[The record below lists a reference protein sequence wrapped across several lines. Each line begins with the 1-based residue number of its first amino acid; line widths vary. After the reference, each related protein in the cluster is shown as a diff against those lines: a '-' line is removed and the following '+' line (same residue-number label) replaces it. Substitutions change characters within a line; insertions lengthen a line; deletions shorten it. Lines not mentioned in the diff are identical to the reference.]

1 MRFSVDAHAIGQHL
15 TGNET
20 YIRNLLNCFEVLDR
34 EADFVTYI
42 SRQEAVADVPERF
55 QKRRVSVNPF
65 VRLGYDLPR
74 RVAQDRPNLLHVQY
88 TAPLTCSA
96 PIVVSVHDVS
106 FLENPEYFTFFRA
119 LQLRLTVRR
128 TVRNASC
135 VLTPS
140 QFSKRSILDAYK
152 LADDKVVVVPIG
164 VSSVFHPVA
173 REAAQRSLRT
183 SSLVSA
189 LPPAPFILTVGD
201 LQPRKNH
208 LGLIHAFEELL
219 RAHPQLP
226 HHLLIV
232 GKETWYAPTVR
243 AAAKKSQVADRI
255 HFPGFVDDE
264 ELRRLYGACDLF
276 VYPSFY
282 EGFGLP
288 ILEAM
293 ACGRAVACS
302 NTSAMP
308 EVADSAAL
316 LFDPRSQRDLVFAMR
331 DLLLNPELLQRMER
345 LGVQRAAMFS
355 WTHCAAK
362 TLDVYY
368 AVAREATKAGE
379 VTRDGHA
386 SKSPAAVRKSRSVVR
401 R

>member
-20 YIRNLLNCFEVLDR
+20 YIRNLLNCFEGLDR
-34 EADFVTYI
+34 EAEFVAYI
-42 SRQEAVADVPERF
+42 SRDEAFSEVPERF
-55 QKRRVSVNPF
+55 QKKRVAANPF
-65 VRLGYDLPR
+65 LRLGYDLPR
-74 RVAQDRPNLLHVQY
+74 RVAEDRPNLLHVQY
-88 TAPLTCSA
+88 TAPISCAA

-106 FLENPEYFTFFRA
+106 YLEHPEYFTWFRA
-119 LQLRLTVRR
+119 MQLRVTVRR
-128 TVRNASC
+128 TVKAASC

-140 QFSKRSILDAYK
+140 EFSKRRIMDAYN
-152 LADDKVVVVPIG
+152 LADEKVVVMPNG
-164 VSSVFHPVA
+164 VSSVFRPVA
-173 REAAQRSLRT
+173 REVAQRSMRT
-183 SSLVSA
+183 ELQQV
-189 LPPAPFILTVGD
+189 PFILTVSD

-208 LGLIHAFEELL
+208 LGLIEAFADLIA
-219 RAHPQLP
+219 AHPRLP
-226 HHLLIV
+226 HHLVVV
-232 GKETWYAPTVR
+232 GKETWYAPHVM

-255 HFPGFVDDE
+255 HFTGFVEDE

-316 LFDPRSQRDLVFAMR
+316 LFDPRSRRELVFALR
-331 DLLLNPELLQRMER
+331 DLLLNPELRQRMER

-355 WTHCAAK
+355 WSSSAAK

-368 AVAREATKAGE
+368 AVAGAGLK
-379 VTRDGHA
+379 G
-386 SKSPAAVRKSRSVVR
+386 AAVQKSRSAVPQ
-401 R
+401 

>member
-1 MRFSVDAHAIGQHL
+1 MICR
-15 TGNET
+15 
-20 YIRNLLNCFEVLDR
+20 
-34 EADFVTYI
+34 
-42 SRQEAVADVPERF
+42 
-55 QKRRVSVNPF
+55 
-65 VRLGYDLPR
+65 R
-74 RVAQDRPNLLHVQY
+74 RVAEDRPSLLHVQY
-88 TAPLTCSA
+88 TGPLTCSA

-106 FLENPEYFTFFRA
+106 FLEHPEYFTSFRA

-128 TVRNASC
+128 TVQSASC

-140 QFSKRSILDAYK
+140 EFSKQRILDAYQ
-152 LADDKVVVVPIG
+152 LPDDKVVVLPNG

-173 REAAQRSLRT
+173 REAAQRSLST
-183 SSLVSA
+183 SAPQV
-189 LPPAPFILTVGD
+189 PFILTVGD

-208 LGLIHAFEELL
+208 LGLIRAFEELIH
-219 RAHPQLP
+219 AHPQLP
-226 HHLLIV
+226 HHLLVV
-232 GKETWYAPTVR
+232 GKETWHADAVR
-243 AAAKKSQVADRI
+243 AAAKKSRVADRI
-255 HFPGFVDDE
+255 HFTGFVEDE
-264 ELRRLYGACDLF
+264 ELRRLYGACDLL

-316 LFDPRSQRDLVFAMR
+316 LFDPCSQRELVFAMR
-331 DLLLNPELLQRMER
+331 DLLLNPELRQRMER

-355 WTHCAAK
+355 WTSSAAK

-368 AVAREATKAGE
+368 AVAGS
-379 VTRDGHA
+379 A
-386 SKSPAAVRKSRSVVR
+386 SKAPVTARRHNSVVR

>member
-34 EADFVTYI
+34 EADFVAYI
-42 SRQEAVADVPERF
+42 SREEAVADVPQRF
-55 QKRRVSVNPF
+55 KKTKVSVNPF

-74 RVAQDRPNLLHVQY
+74 RIAEDRPNLLHVQY
-88 TAPLTCSA
+88 TAPLTCRA

-106 FLENPEYFTFFRA
+106 FLEHPEYFTSFRA
-119 LQLRLTVRR
+119 MQLRLTVRR
-128 TVRNASC
+128 TVKAASS

-140 QFSKRSILDAYK
+140 EFSKRRILDAYK
-152 LADDKVVVVPIG
+152 LSDDKVVVLPNG

-173 REAAQRSLRT
+173 RETAQRSMLT
-183 SSLVSA
+183 S
-189 LPPAPFILTVGD
+189 LPRVPFILTVGD

-208 LGLIHAFEELL
+208 LGLIQAFEDLIG
-219 RAHPQLP
+219 AHPQLP
-226 HHLLIV
+226 HHLLVV

-243 AAAKKSQVADRI
+243 AAAKKSMVADRI
-255 HFPGFVDDE
+255 HFTGFVDDE

-276 VYPSFY
+276 IYPSFY

-316 LFDPRSQRDLVFAMR
+316 LFDPSSRRDLVFAIR
-331 DLLLNPELLQRMER
+331 DLLLNPELRQRMER

-355 WTHCAAK
+355 WTSSAAK
-362 TLDVYY
+362 TLDLYY
-368 AVAREATKAGE
+368 AVAGGT
-379 VTRDGHA
+379 
-386 SKSPAAVRKSRSVVR
+386 SKSKAAAAVQKSSSVVR

>member
-20 YIRNLLNCFEVLDR
+20 YIRNLLNCFELLDR
-34 EADFVTYI
+34 EADFVAYI
-42 SRQEAVADVPERF
+42 SRQEALADVPERF
-55 QKRRVSVNPF
+55 QKKRVSVNPF

-74 RVAQDRPNLLHVQY
+74 RVAEDRPSLLHVQY
-88 TAPLTCSA
+88 TAPITCSA

-106 FLENPEYFTFFRA
+106 FLEHPQYFTSFRA
-119 LQLRLTVRR
+119 MQLRLTVRR
-128 TVRNASC
+128 TVRAASC

-140 QFSKRSILDAYK
+140 AFSKRRILDAYK
-152 LADDKVVVVPIG
+152 LSDDKVVVLPNG

-173 REAAQRSLRT
+173 REAAQRSMRT
-183 SSLVSA
+183 S
-189 LPPAPFILTVGD
+189 LPPVPFILTVSD

-208 LGLIHAFEELL
+208 LGLIGAFEDLIH
-219 RAHPQLP
+219 AHPRLP
-226 HHLLIV
+226 HHLVVV
-232 GKETWYAPTVR
+232 GKETWYAPEVR

-255 HFPGFVDDE
+255 HFTGFVEDE

-316 LFDPRSQRDLVFAMR
+316 LFDPRSRPELVFAMR
-331 DLLLNPELLQRMER
+331 DLLLNPELRQRMER
-345 LGVQRAAMFS
+345 LGVQRAAMFNWS
-355 WTHCAAK
+355 SSAAK
-362 TLDVYY
+362 TLELYY
-368 AVAREATKAGE
+368 AVAGDATN
-379 VTRDGHA
+379 TR
-386 SKSPAAVRKSRSVVR
+386 AALRKSSSVVR

>member
-1 MRFSVDAHAIGQHL
+1 MRFSVDAHAIAQHL

-34 EADFVTYI
+34 EADFVAYI
-42 SRQEAVADVPERF
+42 SRDEASADVPERF
-55 QKRRVSVNPF
+55 QKKRVSANPF

-74 RVAQDRPNLLHVQY
+74 RVAEDRPSLLHVQY
-88 TAPLTCSA
+88 TAPLVCSA

-106 FLENPEYFTFFRA
+106 FLEHPEYFTFFRA
-119 LQLRLTVRR
+119 TQLRLTVRR
-128 TVRNASC
+128 TVKAASC

-140 QFSKRSILDAYK
+140 EFSKQRILDAYK
-152 LADDKVVVVPIG
+152 LSDDKVVVMPYG

-173 REAAQRSLRT
+173 RETAQRGMRT
-183 SSLVSA
+183 A
-189 LPPAPFILTVGD
+189 LPPVPFILTVSD

-208 LGLIHAFEELL
+208 LGLIQAFEDLIE
-219 RAHPQLP
+219 AHPRLP

-232 GKETWYAPTVR
+232 GKEKTWFASAVQ
-243 AAAKKSQVADRI
+243 AAAKKSRAADRI
-255 HFPGFVDDE
+255 HFTGFVDDE

-316 LFDPRSQRDLVFAMR
+316 LFDPCSRRELVFAMR
-331 DLLLNPELLQRMER
+331 DLLLNPELRQRMER
-345 LGVQRAAMFS
+345 LGVQRAATFS
-355 WTHCAAK
+355 WSSSAAK
-362 TLDVYY
+362 TLDLYY
-368 AVAREATKAGE
+368 AVAG
-379 VTRDGHA
+379 DA
-386 SKSPAAVRKSRSVVR
+386 SKTHAPARKSRSVVR

>member
-1 MRFSVDAHAIGQHL
+1 MRFSVDAHAIAQHL

-20 YIRNLLNCFEVLDR
+20 YIRNLLNCFEPLDR
-34 EADFVTYI
+34 EADFVAYI
-42 SRQEAVADVPERF
+42 SRNEALADVPERF
-55 QKRRVSVNPF
+55 VKRRVSSNPF

-74 RVAQDRPNLLHVQY
+74 RVREDRPALLHVQY
-88 TAPLTCSA
+88 TAPIHCSA

-106 FLENPEYFTFFRA
+106 YLEHPEYFTAFRST
-119 LQLRLTVRR
+119 QLRLTVKR
-128 TVRNASC
+128 TVRAASC

-140 QFSKRSILDAYK
+140 EFSKRRILDAYQ
-152 LADDKVVVVPIG
+152 LPEEKVVVLPNG

-173 REAAQRSLRT
+173 REVAQRGMRT
-183 SSLVSA
+183 S
-189 LPPAPFILTVGD
+189 LPRAPFILSVSD

-208 LGLIHAFEELL
+208 LGLIQAFEDLIE
-219 RAHPQLP
+219 AHPRLP
-226 HHLLIV
+226 HHLLVV

-243 AAAKKSQVADRI
+243 TAAKKSRVADRI
-255 HFPGFVDDE
+255 HFTGFVDDE
-264 ELRRLYGACDLF
+264 ELRRLYAACDLF

-316 LFDPRSQRDLVFAMR
+316 LFDPHSRRELVFAMR
-331 DLLLNPELLQRMER
+331 DLLLNPELRQRMER
-345 LGVQRAAMFS
+345 LGMQRAATFS
-355 WTHCAAK
+355 WSSSAAK
-362 TLDVYY
+362 TLELYY
-368 AVAREATKAGE
+368 AVAG
-379 VTRDGHA
+379 DA
-386 SKSPAAVRKSRSVVR
+386 SKEHATVRSRGSVVR

>member
-20 YIRNLLNCFEVLDR
+20 YIRNLLNCFDVLDR
-34 EADFVTYI
+34 EADFVAYI
-42 SRQEAVADVPERF
+42 SREEAVADVPQRF
-55 QKRRVSVNPF
+55 QKTKVSVNPF

-74 RVAQDRPNLLHVQY
+74 RVAEDRPSLLHVQY
-88 TAPLTCSA
+88 TAPLACSV

-106 FLENPEYFTFFRA
+106 FLEHPEYFTSFRA
-119 LQLRLTVRR
+119 MQLRLTVRR
-128 TVRNASC
+128 TVKAASC

-140 QFSKRSILDAYK
+140 EFSKRRILDAYR
-152 LADDKVVVVPIG
+152 LSDDKVVVLPNG
-164 VSSVFHPVA
+164 VSSVFRPVA
-173 REAAQRSLRT
+173 REAAQRGMRT
-183 SSLVSA
+183 S
-189 LPPAPFILTVGD
+189 LPPLPFILTVGD

-208 LGLIHAFEELL
+208 LGLIQAFEDLIA
-219 RAHPQLP
+219 AHPHLP
-226 HHLLIV
+226 HHLLVV

-255 HFPGFVDDE
+255 HFTGFVDDE
-264 ELRRLYGACDLF
+264 EVRRLYGACDLF

-316 LFDPRSQRDLVFAMR
+316 LFDPSSRRDLVFAMR
-331 DLLLNPELLQRMER
+331 DLLLNPELRQRMER
-345 LGVQRAAMFS
+345 LGVQRAATFS
-355 WTHCAAK
+355 WTSSAAR
-362 TLDVYY
+362 TLDLYY
-368 AVAREATKAGE
+368 AVG
-379 VTRDGHA
+379 GGA
-386 SKSPAAVRKSRSVVR
+386 SNAAAAVQKSSSVAR

>member
-20 YIRNLLNCFEVLDR
+20 YIRNLLNCFDMLDH
-34 EADFVTYI
+34 EADFVAYV
-42 SRQEAVADVPERF
+42 SREEAFSEVPQRF

-65 VRLGYDLPR
+65 VRLGYDLPKQ
-74 RVAQDRPNLLHVQY
+74 VAADRPCLLHVQY
-88 TAPLTCSA
+88 TAPIACSA

-106 FLENPEYFTFFRA
+106 FLEHPEYFTSFRA

-128 TVRNASC
+128 TVKTASY

-140 QFSKRSILDAYK
+140 KFSKQRILDAYK
-152 LADDKVVVVPIG
+152 LADEKVVVLPNG

-173 REAAQRSLRT
+173 REAAQRSMR
-183 SSLVSA
+183 SSLNAAV
-189 LPPAPFILTVGD
+189 PTIPVTPFILTVGD

-208 LGLIHAFEELL
+208 LGLIGAFEDLI
-219 RAHPQLP
+219 RTHPQLP

-232 GKETWYAPTVR
+232 GKEDTWYAPTVH
-243 AAAKKSQVADRI
+243 AAARKSRVADRI
-255 HFPGFVDDE
+255 HFTGFVDDE
-264 ELRRLYGACDLF
+264 ELRRLYGACDLL
-276 VYPSFY
+276 VYPSLY

-316 LFDPRSQRDLVFAMR
+316 LFDPGSQRDLVFAMR
-331 DLLLNPELLQRMER
+331 DLLLNPELRQRMER
-345 LGVQRAAMFS
+345 LGVQRAAMFT
-355 WTHCAAK
+355 WTSSAAK
-362 TLDVYY
+362 TLDLYY
-368 AVAREATKAGE
+368 TVAGDSRKA
-379 VTRDGHA
+379 
-386 SKSPAAVRKSRSVVR
+386 SAAVGKSSSVVR

>member
-42 SRQEAVADVPERF
+42 SREEAVANVPARF
-55 QKRRVSVNPF
+55 QKKRVSVNPY

-74 RVAQDRPNLLHVQY
+74 RVAEDRPSLLHVQY
-88 TAPLTCSA
+88 TGPLTCSA

-106 FLENPEYFTFFRA
+106 FLEHPEYFTSFRA

-128 TVRNASC
+128 TVQSASC

-140 QFSKRSILDAYK
+140 EFSKQRILDAYQ
-152 LADDKVVVVPIG
+152 LPDDKVVVLPNG

-173 REAAQRSLRT
+173 REAAQRSMST
-183 SSLVSA
+183 A
-189 LPPAPFILTVGD
+189 LPQAPFILTVGD

-208 LGLIHAFEELL
+208 LGLIRAFEDLI

-232 GKETWYAPTVR
+232 GKETWHAATVR
-243 AAAKKSQVADRI
+243 AAAKKSHVADRI
-255 HFPGFVDDE
+255 HFTGFVEDE
-264 ELRRLYGACDLF
+264 ELRRLYGACDLL

-316 LFDPRSQRDLVFAMR
+316 LFDPCSQRELVFAMR
-331 DLLLNPELLQRMER
+331 DLLLNPELRQRMER
-345 LGVQRAAMFS
+345 LGIQRAAMFS
-355 WTHCAAK
+355 WTSSAAK
-362 TLDVYY
+362 TLDLYY
-368 AVAREATKAGE
+368 AVAGS
-379 VTRDGHA
+379 A
-386 SKSPAAVRKSRSVVR
+386 SKAPAARRHNSVVR

>member
-34 EADFVTYI
+34 EADFVAYI
-42 SRQEAVADVPERF
+42 SREEAIADVPERF
-55 QKRRVSVNPF
+55 HKRRVAVNPF

-74 RVAQDRPNLLHVQY
+74 RVAEDRPSLLHVQY

-106 FLENPEYFTFFRA
+106 FLEHPEYFTSFRA

-128 TVRNASC
+128 TVKTASC

-140 QFSKRSILDAYK
+140 EFSKQRILDAYK
-152 LADDKVVVVPIG
+152 LPDDKVVVLPNG

-173 REAAQRSLRT
+173 REVAQRSMRT
-183 SSLVSA
+183 S
-189 LPPAPFILTVGD
+189 LPPGPFILTVGD

-208 LGLIHAFEELL
+208 LGLIRAFEELL
-219 RAHPQLP
+219 RVHPQLP
-226 HHLLIV
+226 HHLVIV
-232 GKETWYAPTVR
+232 GKEETWYAPTVR
-243 AAAKKSQVADRI
+243 AAAKKSPAADRI
-255 HFPGFVDDE
+255 HFTGFVDDE

-316 LFDPRSQRDLVFAMR
+316 LFDPCSQQDLVFAMR
-331 DLLLNPELLQRMER
+331 DLLLNPELRQRMER
-345 LGVQRAAMFS
+345 LGVQRAGMFS
-355 WTHCAAK
+355 WMSSAAK
-362 TLDVYY
+362 TLDLYY
-368 AVAREATKAGE
+368 AVAGDRSKA
-379 VTRDGHA
+379 
-386 SKSPAAVRKSRSVVR
+386 PAAARKSKSVVR

>member
-42 SRQEAVADVPERF
+42 SREEAVADVPARF
-55 QKRRVSVNPF
+55 EKKRVSVNPY

-74 RVAQDRPNLLHVQY
+74 RVAEDRPSLLHVQY
-88 TAPLTCSA
+88 TGPLTCSA

-106 FLENPEYFTFFRA
+106 FLEHPEYFTSFRA

-128 TVRNASC
+128 TVQSASC

-140 QFSKRSILDAYK
+140 EFSKRRILDAYQ
-152 LADDKVVVVPIG
+152 LPDDKVVVLPNG

-173 REAAQRSLRT
+173 REAAQRSMST
-183 SSLVSA
+183 P
-189 LPPAPFILTVGD
+189 LPQAPFILTVGD

-208 LGLIHAFEELL
+208 LGLIRAFEDLI

-232 GKETWYAPTVR
+232 GKETWHADTVR
-243 AAAKKSQVADRI
+243 AAAKKSRVADRI
-255 HFPGFVDDE
+255 HFTGFVEDE
-264 ELRRLYGACDLF
+264 ELRRLYGACDLM

-316 LFDPRSQRDLVFAMR
+316 LFDPCSQRELVFAMR
-331 DLLLNPELLQRMER
+331 DLLLNPELRQRMER

-355 WTHCAAK
+355 WTSSAAK
-362 TLDVYY
+362 TLDLYY
-368 AVAREATKAGE
+368 AVAGSVSKA
-379 VTRDGHA
+379 
-386 SKSPAAVRKSRSVVR
+386 PAARRHNSVVGR
-401 R
+401 

>member
-20 YIRNLLNCFEVLDR
+20 YIRNLLNCFDVLDR
-34 EADFVTYI
+34 EADFVAYI
-42 SRQEAVADVPERF
+42 SREEAVADVPQRF
-55 QKRRVSVNPF
+55 QKTKVSVNPF

-74 RVAQDRPNLLHVQY
+74 RVAQDRPSLLHVQY
-88 TAPLTCSA
+88 TAPLACSA
-96 PIVVSVHDVS
+96 AIVVSVHDVS
-106 FLENPEYFTFFRA
+106 FLEHPEYFTSFRA

-128 TVRNASC
+128 TVKAASC

-140 QFSKRSILDAYK
+140 EFSKRRILDAYK
-152 LADDKVVVVPIG
+152 LSDDKVVVLPYG

-173 REAAQRSLRT
+173 RETAQRSMRT
-183 SSLVSA
+183 S
-189 LPPAPFILTVGD
+189 LPPLPFILTVGD

-208 LGLIHAFEELL
+208 LGLIQAFEDLI
-219 RAHPQLP
+219 AAYPQLP
-226 HHLLIV
+226 HHLLVV
-232 GKETWYAPTVR
+232 GKETWYSPTIR

-255 HFPGFVDDE
+255 HFTGFVDDE
-264 ELRRLYGACDLF
+264 EVRRLYGACDLF
-276 VYPSFY
+276 VYPSLY

-316 LFDPRSQRDLVFAMR
+316 LFDPSSRRDLVFSMR
-331 DLLLNPELLQRMER
+331 DLLLNPELRQRMER
-345 LGVQRAAMFS
+345 LSVQRAAMFS
-355 WTHCAAK
+355 WTNSAAK

-368 AVAREATKAGE
+368 AVAG
-379 VTRDGHA
+379 GA
-386 SKSPAAVRKSRSVVR
+386 SKVPAAVRKSGSVVR

>member
-20 YIRNLLNCFEVLDR
+20 YVRNLLNCFEVLDR
-34 EADFVTYI
+34 EADFITYI
-42 SRQEAVADVPERF
+42 SREEAIADVPQRF
-55 QKRRVSVNPF
+55 QKRRVSGNPF

-74 RVAQDRPNLLHVQY
+74 RVAEDRPSLLHVQY
-88 TAPLTCSA
+88 TAPLSCSA
-96 PIVVSVHDVS
+96 PIVVTVHDVS
-106 FLENPEYFTFFRA
+106 FLEHPEYFTSFRA
-119 LQLRLTVRR
+119 MQLRLTVWR
-128 TVRNASC
+128 TVKAARC
-135 VLTPS
+135 ILTPS
-140 QFSKRSILDAYK
+140 EFSKKKILDAYK
-152 LADDKVVVVPIG
+152 LPHDKVAVLPYG

-173 REAAQRSLRT
+173 RETAQRSMRT
-183 SSLVSA
+183 S
-189 LPPAPFILTVGD
+189 LPRAPFILTVSD

-208 LGLIHAFEELL
+208 LGLIRAFEELI
-219 RAHPQLP
+219 REHPQLP
-226 HHLLIV
+226 HHLLVV
-232 GKETWYAPTVR
+232 GKEETWYAPTVR

-255 HFPGFVDDE
+255 HFTGFVDDD

-316 LFDPRSQRDLVFAMR
+316 LFDPGSPRELVTAMR
-331 DLLLNPELLQRMER
+331 DLLLNPELRQRMER

-355 WTHCAAK
+355 WTSSAAK
-362 TLDVYY
+362 TLDLYY
-368 AVAREATKAGE
+368 AVAGE
-379 VTRDGHA
+379 A
-386 SKSPAAVRKSRSVVR
+386 SKAPATVRKYNSVVR